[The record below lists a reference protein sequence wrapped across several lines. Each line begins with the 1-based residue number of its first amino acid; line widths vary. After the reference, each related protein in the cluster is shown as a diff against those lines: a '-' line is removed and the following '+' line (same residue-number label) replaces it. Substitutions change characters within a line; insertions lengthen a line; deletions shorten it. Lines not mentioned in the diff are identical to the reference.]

1 MGNTY
6 PSFSLNERCYELIQ
20 NTVEDILEK
29 KEKPIRIMGVSDTRL
44 LIEMVKEQSPL
55 FKNDTK
61 FIMEYIEDI
70 AGIKVKEEEIIETD
84 EEKETL
90 TYTYRPLKGTIE
102 IKPGLVYERKT
113 NNGWITEKFPSN
125 WNVDWKS
132 TANNRN
138 YQWWF
143 NHIHNLYLKNEIRV
157 KFQYNFKIGDKV
169 NHILDKSIK
178 GNIKHRLP
186 QGFNW
191 NPNIDHD
198 INKYHENSYL
208 ISWENNSNIVPLR
221 NWYNESELLK
231 LEAMPMKTNKR
242 IKKPKNFKKISL
254 PDVKPELT
262 VEQNALRK
270 KHLIPN
276 KVKRPTTTIFQ
287 VKIHKGCCDENKPCA
302 HFHYVQTARHGSI
315 FKSIDDAIKLNHPIV
330 CNEYGLD
337 KNKYKLIIMTSQP
350 QQTTVV
356 KETKPYK
363 KPKQVRKPKE
373 YTIHTPEQV
382 KLVCVKDTLTDKVER
397 MSKTKAKKLV
407 HTIGSTHVY
416 VDKTEWRNFLKQE
429 KEDREASKPGLR
441 TNVVNESVGHCIN
454 RSTRKRIQVES
465 TKKTKEGSKLHQ
477 KTQIPVQLERNT
489 IEQIVNVPVIK
500 EFFKRMYFWKTNEEG
515 VRVVDWSRAPY
526 VRIIKRLVGV
536 KSETKEIVLSERMA
550 SKTIYSLKDN
560 DCKHPVTTKEQK
572 AVRSIKDTQT
582 YLEKKNLMSP
592 KELEKEF
599 SSLNVSK
606 KQGSPGVGSW
616 IGKLEEIRE
625 KIRKGVS
632 DSIILSDL
640 KEAFNGHSNEKSIN
654 FLRLLK
660 LTRKKKD
667 VVKDKKKFK
676 VKIKK
681 VLNKYHY
688 PKKPYTPPEE

>member
-1 MGNTY
+1 
-6 PSFSLNERCYELIQ
+6 
-20 NTVEDILEK
+20 
-29 KEKPIRIMGVSDTRL
+29 MGVSDTRL

-61 FIMEYIEDI
+61 FIMESIEAI
-70 AGIKVKEEEIIETD
+70 AGIKVKEEDIIETD

-113 NNGWITEKFPSN
+113 NNGWIKENFPSN
-125 WNVDWKS
+125 WDVDWKS
-132 TANNRN
+132 AAHNRN

-143 NHIHNLYLKNEIRV
+143 NHIRNLYLKNEIRV
-157 KFQYNFKIGDKV
+157 KFQYNFRIGDKV
-169 NHILDKSIK
+169 SHILDKSIK
-178 GNIKHRLP
+178 GHIKHRLP

-208 ISWENNSNIVPLR
+208 ISWENDSNIVPLR

-231 LEAMPMKTNKR
+231 LEAMPMKTNKQ

-262 VEQNALRK
+262 VVQNAYRK
-270 KHLIPN
+270 KHFLGT
-276 KVKRPTTTIFQ
+276 KVKTITTTLFQ
-287 VKIHKGCCDENKPCA
+287 VKINKGCCDEIKPCS
-302 HFHYVQTARHGSI
+302 HFHYVQTAKHRSI
-315 FKSIDDAIKLNHPIV
+315 LKSIDDAIKLNHPNLCFEGELV
-330 CNEYGLD
+330 
-337 KNKYKLIIMTSQP
+337 KNKYKLIIMASNPGHYIIRSTNKNAQE
-350 QQTTVV
+350 TTVV
-356 KETKPYK
+356 KERKPYK
-363 KPKQVRKPKE
+363 KPKQVSKPKE

-382 KLVCVKDTLTDKVER
+382 KLVCVKDTLTGKVER

-407 HTIGSTHVY
+407 HVEGSIFVH

-441 TNVVNESVGHCIN
+441 TNVVNEAVGHCVN

-500 EFFKRMYFWKTNEEG
+500 EFFKRMYFWKTNKEG

-526 VRIIKRLVGV
+526 VKIIKRLVGV
-536 KSETKEIVLSERMA
+536 KSETREIVLSERMA

-572 AVRSIKDTQT
+572 AVRSIKDKQT
-582 YLEKKNLMSP
+582 YLKEKNLMSP
-592 KELEKEF
+592 KELETEF
-599 SSLNVSK
+599 RSLNMTK
-606 KQGSPGVGSW
+606 KEGSPGVGSW
-616 IGKLEEIRE
+616 ISKLEGIKE

-632 DSIILSDL
+632 NSILLGEL
-640 KEAFNGHSNEKSIN
+640 KEAFNGHSEEKSIN
-654 FLRLLK
+654 FLRFLK
-660 LTRKKKD
+660 LNRKKKASTRNK
-667 VVKDKKKFK
+667 KDKSKTTS
-676 VKIKK
+676 
-681 VLNKYHY
+681 NKYHY